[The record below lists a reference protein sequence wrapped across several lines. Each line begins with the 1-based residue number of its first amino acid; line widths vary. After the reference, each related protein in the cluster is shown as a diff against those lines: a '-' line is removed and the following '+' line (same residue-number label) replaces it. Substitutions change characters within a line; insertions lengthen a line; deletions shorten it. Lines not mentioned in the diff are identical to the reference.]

1 MASSSQRLATL
12 FMALLVAGLAAL
24 NWQLSQ
30 APIDVSAI
38 APPLDTG
45 VQPATVT
52 PPDSMPPRLQSLS
65 ELPETLARPLFQ
77 PGRRPQHVAAKPVA
91 EPQPEPAPSVDA
103 APEAPP
109 PSADGF
115 RLVGMMRKGEK
126 DKRVLIRSP
135 SSAQAT
141 WLETGAEI
149 DGWRVDLIGKDR
161 VLLTKDRGE
170 TELLLHA
177 APVEKTGAD
186 PAAAPRRVR

>member
-12 FMALLVAGLAAL
+12 FMALLVAGLVAL
-24 NWQLSQ
+24 NWQLAQ
-30 APIDVSAI
+30 APIDVTAI

-45 VQPATVT
+45 SEPASVT
-52 PPDSMPPRLQSLS
+52 PPDSTLPRLQSVS

-77 PGRRPQHVAAKPVA
+77 PDRRPLEAKAKSIA
-91 EPQPEPAPSVDA
+91 EPQPEPAPSIQA
-103 APEAPP
+103 APEPPP

-115 RLVGMMRKGEK
+115 RLVGMMRMGEK

-135 SSAQAT
+135 SSAQAK
-141 WLETGAEI
+141 WLAAGAEI

-170 TELLLHA
+170 AELLLHA
-177 APVEKTGAD
+177 APAEKAGTE
-186 PAAAPRRVR
+186 PSTPPR